1 MIFLFKYYTDME
13 NCESFR
19 GFGYIY
25 VCVCVCVCVCV
36 EILGLG
42 AHYLCTHWAW
52 GPIQGRNIV

>member
-1 MIFLFKYYTDME
+1 MIFLFNYTDME

-36 EILGLG
+36 
-42 AHYLCTHWAW
+42 
-52 GPIQGRNIV
+52 